1 MACQGINSKGE
12 PCQAPDSVVNSEGF
26 CPAHRPDGHRD
37 MMERAKRGGA
47 AKARRER
54 RKDGLAPEELPPLD
68 SHADAE
74 TWLEVI
80 GRAAATGR
88 VGHNEAKAG
97 ISAVRQ
103 WLRAREK
110 GAVAEKLE
118 DLQDALEEARET
130 GDFAPVLEVVK

>member
-1 MACQGINSKGE
+1 
-12 PCQAPDSVVNSEGF
+12 
-26 CPAHRPDGHRD
+26 
-37 MMERAKRGGA
+37 MERARRGGA
-47 AKARRER
+47 AKARKLR

-74 TWLEVI
+74 HWLEVI
-80 GRAAATGR
+80 GRAAVTGR
-88 VGHNEAKAG
+88 VGHHEAKAG

-118 DLQDALEEARET
+118 DLHDALEEARET
-130 GDFAPVLEVVK
+130 GDFGPVLEVVR